1 LNYYW
6 RKQMVRVVVE
16 QALELATTSPGGSM
30 VKLLGLIH
38 P

>member
-16 QALELATTSPGGSM
+16 QALELATTSRAGSM
-30 VKLLGLIH
+30 VKLIGLIH
-38 P
+38 S